1 MISCLLLVISRH
13 HNYYVHKLLIYTTGS
28 YDSALASVEPTVFKV
43 KKVEEEKPAL
53 IPYEVHEEEEEEVK
67 DSGEEQLSSGQNPN
81 GANSEDQESSSKS
94 GGFPNLVGF
103 IPPTPDQKKIIDCDE
118 KDEKNAEEEKQE
130 EESEGRRLEREE
142 DEREMKRREEEE
154 KKRIEENNKLRDK
167 LAAKARDKMVQVCF
181 SGYIFCLA
189 IIFCNHRQQKKKLF
203 SWREK
208 ERQRHSWLFLPKRKP
223 Q

>member
-1 MISCLLLVISRH
+1 M
-13 HNYYVHKLLIYTTGS
+13 HKLLIYTTGS

-53 IPYEVHEEEEEEVK
+53 IPYEVHEEEEEVK
-67 DSGEEQLSSGQNPN
+67 DLGEEQLSSGQNPN
-81 GANSEDQESSSKS
+81 GANSEDQESSTKS

-103 IPPTPDQKKIIDCDE
+103 IPPTPDQKISDCDE
-118 KDEKNAEEEKQE
+118 KDEKVAEEEKQE

-181 SGYIFCLA
+181 SVVFV
-189 IIFCNHRQQKKKLF
+189 
-203 SWREK
+203 S
-208 ERQRHSWLFLPKRKP
+208 P
-223 Q
+223 

>member
-1 MISCLLLVISRH
+1 M
-13 HNYYVHKLLIYTTGS
+13 HKLLIYTTGS

-53 IPYEVHEEEEEEVK
+53 IPYEVHEEEEEVK
-67 DSGEEQLSSGQNPN
+67 DSGEEQLSCGQNPN
-81 GANSEDQESSSKS
+81 RADGEDQESSSKS

-118 KDEKNAEEEKQE
+118 KDEKVAEEEKQK

-181 SGYIFCLA
+181 SKYIFCLA
-189 IIFCNHRQQKKKLF
+189 IIFCNLRPQKKKLF
-203 SWREK
+203 SWRGK

>member
-1 MISCLLLVISRH
+1 M
-13 HNYYVHKLLIYTTGS
+13 HKLLIYTTGS

-53 IPYEVHEEEEEEVK
+53 IPYEVHEEEEEVK

-81 GANSEDQESSSKS
+81 RAESEDQESSSKS

-118 KDEKNAEEEKQE
+118 KDVVVEKENQE

-154 KKRIEENNKLRDK
+154 KKRHEETTKLRDK
-167 LAAKARDKMVQVCF
+167 LAAKARDKMVQVKIPHQ
-181 SGYIFCLA
+181 SM
-189 IIFCNHRQQKKKLF
+189 
-203 SWREK
+203 
-208 ERQRHSWLFLPKRKP
+208 
-223 Q
+223 

>member
-1 MISCLLLVISRH
+1 M
-13 HNYYVHKLLIYTTGS
+13 HKLLIYTTGS

-53 IPYEVHEEEEEEVK
+53 IPYEVHEEEEEVK

-103 IPPTPDQKKIIDCDE
+103 IPPTPDQKKIIDFDE
-118 KDEKNAEEEKQE
+118 KDEKVAEEEKQK

-181 SGYIFCLA
+181 SRYIFCLA
-189 IIFCNHRQQKKKLF
+189 IIICNLRPQKKKLF
-203 SWREK
+203 SWRGK